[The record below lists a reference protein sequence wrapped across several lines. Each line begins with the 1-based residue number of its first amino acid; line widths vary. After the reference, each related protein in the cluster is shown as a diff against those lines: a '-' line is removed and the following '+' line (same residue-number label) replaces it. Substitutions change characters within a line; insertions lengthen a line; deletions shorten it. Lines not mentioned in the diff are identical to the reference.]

1 MKLNY
6 MDIMKYPK
14 NNLFNNL
21 PNNLKYISLPV
32 NFEQKINMLPD
43 SVETISLSYNFEVKI
58 ENVPKN
64 LKEIK
69 KNGN

>member
-1 MKLNY
+1 M
-6 MDIMKYPK
+6 
-14 NNLFNNL
+14 
-21 PNNLKYISLPV
+21 YIKIY
-32 NFEQKINMLPD
+32 NQNINMLPD

-69 KNGN
+69 LFVLYPYLRYLEKLRDAKKLDFKIVTMREW